1 MIIYVRSDLT
11 DMLPTGLQEY
21 EAMFEYMTQAER
33 KELHD
38 WVNAGNQVICNPWY
52 MAGEDGR
59 PLDYITASRI
69 VDDMVTNTED
79 YGIGCKPVPC
89 DHDEDDEIPF

>member
-1 MIIYVRSDLT
+1 MIIYVRKDLSG
-11 DMLPTGLQEY
+11 MLPMGLQEY
-21 EAMFEYMTQAER
+21 EATFGRLSQSER
-33 KELHD
+33 KELHE

-69 VDDMVTNTED
+69 VDDMIASPED
-79 YGIGCKPVPC
+79 FGIGCNPKPGDC
-89 DHDEDDEIPF
+89 DDDNEIPF